1 MKIYNPFHKLIIFLS
16 FCSLLFGQSTET
28 AFIKYYL
35 SDRDFIADAPMFA
48 TDRRGKSHL
57 EVTFNE
63 NKHPVLKRWLNEKHE
78 LIREEMFIYNESKAL
93 QRRLFLNS
101 DRGTEKIIHYGEQ
114 EPWSVEFR
122 KYAISAKEAIS
133 FLGQQTEFILNG
145 TDKISKIIFRSIDL
159 HEYGMIHLSYNHLGF
174 LQEEIWH
181 TLPDEN
187 NIRKFVYDFDII
199 NNVQQIWEYGWGEE
213 EVSHV
218 ALSMAPE
225 DKLYTTPPPRTGNEL
240 DEVDIIL
247 KELISKRVITPM
259 PAMIPKTEWDRL
271 KLANNEIMDIVF
283 VAINDDRIRFSLPQS
298 KDVLS
303 ISLDRVSSVTNT
315 YGELIYPYV
324 ATP

>member
-1 MKIYNPFHKLIIFLS
+1 MLS
-16 FCSLLFGQSTET
+16 LCVICLGQETAT
-28 AFIKYYL
+28 AFIKYYQT
-35 SDRDFIADAPMFA
+35 DRDFIADAPMFA
-48 TDRRGKSHL
+48 TDRRGQSHL

-63 NKHPVLKRWLNEKHE
+63 NKHPVLKCWLNEKHE
-78 LIREEMFIYNESKAL
+78 LIREEMFVYNETKAL
-93 QRRLFLNS
+93 QKRLFLNS
-101 DRGTEKIIHYGEQ
+101 DRGTEKIIHYGKK

-122 KYAISAKEAIS
+122 KYAISEKEATS

-145 TDKISKIIFRSIDL
+145 TDKISKIIFRSIDN

-174 LQEEIWH
+174 LQEEVWR
-181 TLPDEN
+181 TLPNEN

-199 NNVQQIWEYGWGEE
+199 NNVQQIWEYGQGGK

-225 DKLYTTPPPRTGNEL
+225 DKLYTTTPPRTGNEL

-247 KELISKRVITPM
+247 KELISKRVITSM

-271 KLANNEIMDIVF
+271 KLTNNEVMDIVF
-283 VAINDDRIRFSLPQS
+283 VAINNDRIRFHLPQS

-324 ATP
+324 ATPK